1 MFHHCVERRK
11 AFQSQRHYCKLRPG
25 IKQQKNNLP
34 SKRNVVVY
42 LHRETRAQQHCFG
55 SFCFIRNQS
64 QSVYFKLEMPRQKQM
79 FCLQNT
85 LITFFHFFTSCRIK
99 VKLPKK
105 QKLFVCHLN
114 PKSKNLPNNH
124 LSQRIQVVIS
134 VGIFFPPHKQTGS

>member
-1 MFHHCVERRK
+1 MFHHCVGRRK

-34 SKRNVVVY
+34 SKRNIVVY

-55 SFCFIRNQS
+55 SFFFIRNQS
-64 QSVYFKLEMPRQKQM
+64 QSVYFKLEMSRQKQM

-105 QKLFVCHLN
+105 TKTVCL
-114 PKSKNLPNNH
+114 PPENLQNNH